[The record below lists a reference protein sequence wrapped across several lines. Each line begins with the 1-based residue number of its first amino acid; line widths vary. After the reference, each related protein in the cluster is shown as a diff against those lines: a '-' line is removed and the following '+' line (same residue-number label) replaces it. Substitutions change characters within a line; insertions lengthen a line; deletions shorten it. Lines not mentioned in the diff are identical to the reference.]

1 MITIL
6 NSKPMKKTAF
16 LLSLCALTYLTSCTN
31 KKKEET
37 EIAEYTVTNP
47 VIKDTTFTK
56 EYIAQIQSLQNVEI
70 RAQEKGYLETLHVDE
85 GQSVKSGQLLFSIM
99 PNLYQA
105 DYLKAK
111 ADARVAEIEFQNTKT
126 LADKNIVSKSELA
139 MSKAKLDG
147 ANADLAMAQTHLS
160 FTKITAPFDG
170 TIDRILF
177 KKGSSI
183 DEGTV
188 LTKISNNKEIYA
200 YFNMSEVE
208 YLDYKARAKNDINNN
223 AGLLLSNGDKF
234 NHQGRIETIESEFDN
249 ETGNIAF
256 RAKFPN
262 SELLLKNGETGKV
275 QLTVPLKN
283 ALMIPQKA
291 TFEIQDKI
299 YVYVMDKDNV
309 VHSRNIVVKQRLS
322 NVYIIQSGLSANDK
336 ILVDGIQT
344 VKEDEKIKPKVVSA
358 NEIFNTLELIKQ

>member
-1 MITIL
+1 
-6 NSKPMKKTAF
+6 MKKIAF
-16 LLSLCALTYLTSCTN
+16 LLSLSTLSFLISCNN
-31 KKKEET
+31 KKKEE
-37 EIAEYTVTNP
+37 EAIAEYTVTNP
-47 VIKDTTFTK
+47 EIKDTTYTK
-56 EYIAQIQSLQNVEI
+56 EYIAQIQSMQNVEI

-111 ADARVAEIEFQNTKT
+111 SDARVAEIEYQNTKT
-126 LADKNIVSKSELA
+126 LADKNIVSNSELA
-139 MSKAKLDG
+139 MAKAKLEG
-147 ANADLAMAQTHLS
+147 ANADLSMAQTHLS

-208 YLDYKARAKNDINNN
+208 YLDYKSRPKNDINNN

-234 NHQGRIETIESEFDN
+234 NHQGAIETIESEFDN

-262 SELLLKNGETGKV
+262 NELLLKNGETGKV
-275 QLTVPLKN
+275 QLVVPIHN
-283 ALMIPQKA
+283 ALIIPQKA

-299 YVYVMDKDNV
+299 YVYVVDKDNV

-322 NVYIIQSGLSANDK
+322 NIYIIQSGLSENDK

-344 VKEDEKIKPKVVSA
+344 VKEEEKIKPKFVA
-358 NEIFNTLELIKQ
+358 GKQIFNDLQLIKQ